1 MLTTRN
7 LSYIVPETSVS
18 LYQFIEKELS
28 FEAIKQIYRDYSI
41 NNFSVNVTF
50 LKDRIAKSMESGLRI
65 VGPEQK
71 GFITHMEIYET
82 CREIIADHAC
92 NVRVEM

>member
-7 LSYIVPETSVS
+7 LSYIVPETCVS

-28 FEAIKQIYRDYSI
+28 LEAIKQIYRDYSV
-41 NNFSVNVTF
+41 NSFSVNITF
-50 LKDRIAKSMESGLRI
+50 LKDRISKSIETGIRI

-92 NVRVEM
+92 NVNVEV